1 MSAPTAD
8 GTGLFIGGTRESGQ
22 DVRTANVTAALAVAN
37 IVKTSLGPVG
47 LDKMLVDDIGDV
59 LITNDGATILAQL
72 EVEHP
77 AAKVLVDLAQLQDS
91 EVGDGTTS
99 VVIIA
104 SELLR
109 RGNEMVKSG
118 IHPTT
123 IMAGFRLALK
133 EAVRFIKKNMV
144 LKVDDLDDEHL
155 INAAKTSM
163 SSKIIGKEGDFFA
176 QMAVDAVK
184 SVQMRATTADSAGYS
199 VVNGGAAA
207 EVAAVNGTSGANGA
221 GAAVDESKSA
231 AAANVIGNG
240 GSNPATDTGTSAATD
255 TSPTENGS
263 STLSSSTTTTTAAT
277 PPSTAATTANAPAAT
292 STSSSKNI
300 RYKYPLSAIHILK
313 AHGKSAMESHFI
325 KGGFA
330 LNAMRAAQGM
340 PTAVESTPTNPTVKI
355 AMLDMN
361 LQRHRM
367 AMGVQVV
374 VKDPAE
380 IENIKKR
387 EMDITKERIRKII
400 DAGARVVL
408 TTKGVDDL
416 CMKYFVEAGIICA
429 RRCNKDDLK
438 RLAKATGG
446 KVVVTMA
453 DMDGNETFDPEC
465 LGTSTAVR
473 EERIGDGEMLYVHGC
488 GGGGASTIVLR
499 GANEYMLDEMD
510 RALHDSL
517 CVVKRML
524 ESSTLVCG
532 GGAVESALSVHLE
545 EYANTLDTRE
555 QLAVQE
561 FADALLVIPKT
572 LAVNAAKDSSEL
584 VAKLRSAHAKS
595 QRDALAGEEKEEN
608 LQYTGLDLIEGVIRD
623 NLAAGVVEPA
633 ISKIKS
639 LRFATEAAITIL
651 RIDDRIT
658 LAKGQQ

>member
-1 MSAPTAD
+1 MNPFTFINPNMAAPNPAS
-8 GTGLFIGGTRESGQ
+8 TGLFINGQRETGQ
-22 DVRTANVTAALAVAN
+22 DVRTGNVTAALAVAN
-37 IVKTSLGPVG
+37 IVKSSLGPVG

-59 LITNDGATILAQL
+59 LITNDGATILKSL

-77 AAKVLVDLAQLQDS
+77 AARVLVDLANLQDQ

-109 RGNEMVKSG
+109 RGNDLVKNG

-123 IMAGFRLALK
+123 IIAGYRAALK
-133 EAVRFIKKNMV
+133 AAVAHIKREMV
-144 LKVDDLDDEHL
+144 VQVSDLGDEHL
-155 INAAKTSM
+155 INAARTSM
-163 SSKIIGKEGDFFA
+163 SSKIIGKEADFFSKL
-176 QMAVDAVK
+176 AVDAVK
-184 SVQMRATTADSAGYS
+184 SVRMNATAADVAGYEAMGS
-199 VVNGGAAA
+199 GG
-207 EVAAVNGTSGANGA
+207 G
-221 GAAVDESKSA
+221 DA
-231 AAANVIGNG
+231 AAAKAKAG
-240 GSNPATDTGTSAATD
+240 
-255 TSPTENGS
+255 
-263 STLSSSTTTTTAAT
+263 
-277 PPSTAATTANAPAAT
+277 
-292 STSSSKNI
+292 KKQ

-313 AHGKSAMESHFI
+313 AHGKSSTESCLIH
-325 KGGFA
+325 GGFA
-330 LNAMRAAQGM
+330 INAARAAQGM
-340 PTAVESTPTNPTVKI
+340 PTFVESEDGKSVGI

-367 AMGVQVV
+367 GMGVQVI

-387 EMDITKERIRKII
+387 EMDITKERIRKIV

-416 CMKYFVEAGIICA
+416 CMKYFVESGIICA
-429 RRCNKDDLK
+429 RRCNREDLK

-446 KVVVTMA
+446 RVVTTMA
-453 DMDGNETFDPEC
+453 DMDGNEAFDRDC
-465 LGTSTAVR
+465 LGRSDAVR
-473 EERIGDGEMLYVHGC
+473 EVRIGDGEMLYVHGC
-488 GGGGASTIVLR
+488 KGHGASTIVLR

-524 ESSTLVCG
+524 ESSTLVPG
-532 GGAVESALSVHLE
+532 GGAAEAALSVYLDE
-545 EYANTLDTRE
+545 LAETVDSREQMVISEYAS
-555 QLAVQE
+555 
-561 FADALLVIPKT
+561 ALLVIPKT
-572 LAVNAAKDSSEL
+572 LAVNAARDASEL
-584 VAKLRSAHAKS
+584 VAKLRSAHAQG
-595 QRDALAGEEKEEN
+595 QRGGEN
-608 LQYTGLDLIEGVIRD
+608 NGSLRYAGLDLTDGTIRD

-658 LAKGQQ
+658 LNDMKGLAQ

>member
-1 MSAPTAD
+1 
-8 GTGLFIGGTRESGQ
+8 
-22 DVRTANVTAALAVAN
+22 
-37 IVKTSLGPVG
+37 
-47 LDKMLVDDIGDV
+47 MLVDDIGDV

-77 AAKVLVDLAQLQDS
+77 AARVLVDLAQLQDN

-109 RGNEMVKSG
+109 RSNELVKSG

-123 IMAGFRLALK
+123 IISGLRTALK
-133 EAVRFIKKNMV
+133 EAVRFLKKNMV
-144 LKVDDLDDEHL
+144 IKVSELGDEHL
-155 INAAKTSM
+155 IHAAKTSM
-163 SSKIIGKEGDFFA
+163 SSKIIGKEGEFFA
-176 QMAVDAVK
+176 KMAVDAVK
-184 SVQMRATTADSAGYS
+184 SVKMKATQADVAGFEATMEEEETK
-199 VVNGGAAA
+199 G
-207 EVAAVNGTSGANGA
+207 
-221 GAAVDESKSA
+221 ES
-231 AAANVIGNG
+231 
-240 GSNPATDTGTSAATD
+240 
-255 TSPTENGS
+255 
-263 STLSSSTTTTTAAT
+263 LSSGG
-277 PPSTAATTANAPAAT
+277 
-292 STSSSKNI
+292 KQK
-300 RYKYPLSAIHILK
+300 YKYPLSAIHILK
-313 AHGKSAMESHFI
+313 AHGKSALESHLI
-325 KGGFA
+325 DGGFA
-330 LNAMRAAQGM
+330 INATRAAQGM
-340 PTAVESTPTNPTVKI
+340 PTAVQGSVEEPVKI

-367 AMGVQVV
+367 AMGVQIV

-400 DAGARVVL
+400 DAGAKVVL

-453 DMDGNETFDPEC
+453 DMDGNETFDAEC
-465 LGTSTAVR
+465 LGSCTSVR
-473 EERIGDGEMLYVHGC
+473 EERIGDGEMLYIHGC
-488 GGGGASTIVLR
+488 QGNGASTIVLR

-524 ESSTLVCG
+524 EISTLVCG
-532 GGAVESALSVHLE
+532 GGAVEAALSVHLE
-545 EYANTLDTRE
+545 EYATTLHTRE
-555 QLAVQE
+555 QLAIQE
-561 FADALLVIPKT
+561 FAEALLIIPKT

-584 VAKLRSAHAKS
+584 VAKLRAAHARSQKGDPDKS
-595 QRDALAGEEKEEN
+595 
-608 LQYTGLDLIEGVIRD
+608 LQNTGLDLIEGTIRD

-651 RIDDRIT
+651 RIDDRII
-658 LAKGQQ
+658 LSKDQRH

>member
-1 MSAPTAD
+1 MEAPNPSS
-8 GTGLFIGGTRESGQ
+8 TGLFINGSRETGQ
-22 DVRTANVTAALAVAN
+22 DVRVGNVTAALAVAN

-59 LITNDGATILAQL
+59 LITNDGATILKSL

-77 AAKVLVDLAQLQDS
+77 AARVLVDLANLQDQ

-109 RGNEMVKSG
+109 RGNDLVKNG

-123 IMAGFRLALK
+123 IISGYRTALK
-133 EAVRFIKKNMV
+133 AAVSYIKKEMV
-144 LKVDDLDDEHL
+144 VNVADLGDEHL

-163 SSKIIGKEGDFFA
+163 SSKIIGKEMDFFA
-176 QMAVDAVK
+176 KMAVDAVK
-184 SVQMRATTADSAGYS
+184 SVKMNATQADLAGYEAMS
-199 VVNGGAAA
+199 EGPTAIA
-207 EVAAVNGTSGANGA
+207 
-221 GAAVDESKSA
+221 SA
-231 AAANVIGNG
+231 KKQR
-240 GSNPATDTGTSAATD
+240 S
-255 TSPTENGS
+255 
-263 STLSSSTTTTTAAT
+263 
-277 PPSTAATTANAPAAT
+277 
-292 STSSSKNI
+292 
-300 RYKYPLSAIHILK
+300 KYPLSAIHILK
-313 AHGKSAMESHFI
+313 AHGKSSMESHLI
-325 KGGFA
+325 DGGFA
-330 LNAMRAAQGM
+330 INAMRAAQGM
-340 PTAVESTPTNPTVKI
+340 PTFVEGSPDSPVKI

-367 AMGVQVV
+367 GMGVQVI

-380 IENIKKR
+380 IENIKRR

-429 RRCNKDDLK
+429 RRCNREDLK

-446 KVVVTMA
+446 KVVTTLA
-453 DMDGNETFDPEC
+453 DMEGNETFDEES
-465 LGTSTAVR
+465 LGACDSVR
-473 EERIGDGEMLYVHGC
+473 EVRIGDGEMLYVYGC
-488 GGGGASTIVLR
+488 AGHGASTIVLR

-524 ESSTLVCG
+524 ESNTLVPG
-532 GGAVESALSVHLE
+532 GGAAEAGLSVHLDD
-545 EYANTLDTRE
+545 YANTIKSRE
-555 QLAVQE
+555 QMVIQE
-561 FADALLVIPKT
+561 YADALLVIPKT
-572 LAVNAAKDSSEL
+572 LAVNAAKDASEL
-584 VAKLRSAHAKS
+584 VAKLRSVHARGQHS
-595 QRDALAGEEKEEN
+595 DDLDDAGLKFM
-608 LQYTGLDLIEGVIRD
+608 GLDLVEGVIRD

-658 LAKGQQ
+658 LNANQQ

>member
-1 MSAPTAD
+1 
-8 GTGLFIGGTRESGQ
+8 
-22 DVRTANVTAALAVAN
+22 
-37 IVKTSLGPVG
+37 
-47 LDKMLVDDIGDV
+47 MLVDDIGDV

-77 AAKVLVDLAQLQDS
+77 AAKVLVDLAQLQDN

-99 VVIIA
+99 VVIVA

-123 IMAGFRLALK
+123 IMSGFRLALK
-133 EAVRFIKKNMV
+133 EAVRYIKKNMV
-144 LKVDDLDDEHL
+144 LKVDELGDGHL
-155 INAAKTSM
+155 MNAAKTSM
-163 SSKIIGKEGDFFA
+163 GSKIIGKEGEFFA
-176 QMAVDAVK
+176 RMAVDAVK
-184 SVQMRATTADSAGYS
+184 SVKMKATTADSAGYS
-199 VVNGGAAA
+199 AIN
-207 EVAAVNGTSGANGA
+207 GANGETSNVTA
-221 GAAVDESKSA
+221 DVNASA
-231 AAANVIGNG
+231 
-240 GSNPATDTGTSAATD
+240 STTDGTSASSNNATSNGTD
-255 TSPTENGS
+255 TASPGTKLNGDV
-263 STLSSSTTTTTAAT
+263 STTTNGDANPAINVADPAADT
-277 PPSTAATTANAPAAT
+277 ATTSATTTDASIPAT
-292 STSSSKNI
+292 SEPSAPSKNKNT

-325 KGGFA
+325 NGGFA

-340 PTAVESTPTNPTVKI
+340 PTAVESTPSNPVVKI

-453 DMDGNETFDPEC
+453 DMEGNETFDPEC

-595 QRDALAGEEKEEN
+595 QKDPAAGEGLK
-608 LQYTGLDLIEGVIRD
+608 YTGLDLIEGTIRD
-623 NLAAGVVEPA
+623 NLSAGVVEPA

-651 RIDDRIT
+651 RIDGESHIICIMHM
-658 LAKGQQ
+658 LCSISF

>member
-1 MSAPTAD
+1 MYHHHHSHTVFAVAVAWPTTFAWAQ
-8 GTGLFIGGTRESGQ
+8 FINGQRETGQ
-22 DVRTANVTAALAVAN
+22 DVRVGNVTAALAVAN

-59 LITNDGATILAQL
+59 LITNDGATILKSL

-77 AAKVLVDLAQLQDS
+77 AARVLVDLANLQDQ

-104 SELLR
+104 AELLR
-109 RGNEMVKSG
+109 RGNDLVKNG

-123 IMAGFRLALK
+123 IISGYRSALK
-133 EAVRFIKKNMV
+133 AAVSYIKKKMV
-144 LKVDDLDDEHL
+144 VNVAELGDEHL

-163 SSKIIGKEGDFFA
+163 SSKIIGKESDFFSKL
-176 QMAVDAVK
+176 AVDAVK
-184 SVQMRATTADSAGYS
+184 SVKMNATAADVAGYDAMGS
-199 VVNGGAAA
+199 GGGDVEPPTEPVTSQEGGAAA
-207 EVAAVNGTSGANGA
+207 ATV
-221 GAAVDESKSA
+221 SK
-231 AAANVIGNG
+231 
-240 GSNPATDTGTSAATD
+240 
-255 TSPTENGS
+255 
-263 STLSSSTTTTTAAT
+263 
-277 PPSTAATTANAPAAT
+277 
-292 STSSSKNI
+292 KQ

-313 AHGKSAMESHFI
+313 AHGKSSMESHLI
-325 KGGFA
+325 DGGFA
-330 LNAMRAAQGM
+330 INAMRAAQGM
-340 PTAVESTPTNPTVKI
+340 PTFVESTLDQPVVKI

-367 AMGVQVV
+367 GMGVQVI

-380 IENIKKR
+380 IESIKKR

-429 RRCNKDDLK
+429 RRCNREDLK

-446 KVVVTMA
+446 RVVTTMA
-453 DMDGNETFDPEC
+453 DMEGNETFDADS
-465 LGTSTAVR
+465 LGGCDSVR
-473 EERIGDGEMLYVHGC
+473 EVRIGDGEMLYVYGC
-488 GGGGASTIVLR
+488 KGHGASTIVLR

-524 ESSTLVCG
+524 ESNTLVPG
-532 GGAVESALSVHLE
+532 GGAAEAALSVHLDD
-545 EYANTLDTRE
+545 YANTIKSRE
-555 QLAVQE
+555 QMVIQE
-561 FADALLVIPKT
+561 YADALLVIPKT
-572 LAVNAAKDSSEL
+572 LAVNAAKDASEL
-584 VAKLRSAHAKS
+584 VAKLRSVHAKGQHS
-595 QRDALAGEEKEEN
+595 DNTSDDSLK
-608 LQYTGLDLIEGVIRD
+608 YMGLDLVEGTIRD

-658 LAKGQQ
+658 LNK

>member
-1 MSAPTAD
+1 MSAPTMD
-8 GTGLFIGGTRESGQ
+8 GTGLFIGGTRETGQ
-22 DVRTANVTAALAVAN
+22 DVRTGNVTAALAVAN

-109 RGNEMVKSG
+109 RGNDLVQSG

-123 IMAGFRLALK
+123 IMTGFRLALK
-133 EAVRFIKKNMV
+133 EAVSYIKKNMV
-144 LKVDDLDDEHL
+144 MKVSELGDEHL
-155 INAAKTSM
+155 MNAAKTSM
-163 SSKIIGKEGDFFA
+163 SSKIIGKESDFFA
-176 QMAVDAVK
+176 RIAVGAVK
-184 SVQMRATTADSAGYS
+184 SVQMKATMADSAGYYAIS
-199 VVNGGAAA
+199 GEKENTDNDNGAKGGTA
-207 EVAAVNGTSGANGA
+207 NGTANTTP
-221 GAAVDESKSA
+221 
-231 AAANVIGNG
+231 ANDASTNG
-240 GSNPATDTGTSAATD
+240 TNGTTPVA
-255 TSPTENGS
+255 P
-263 STLSSSTTTTTAAT
+263 SSTTK
-277 PPSTAATTANAPAAT
+277 PN
-292 STSSSKNI
+292 KNI

-325 KGGFA
+325 EGGFA
-330 LNAMRAAQGM
+330 LNGMRASQGM
-340 PTAVESTPTNPTVKI
+340 PTAIEGSTDQPVKI

-387 EMDITKERIRKII
+387 EMDITKERITKII

-429 RRCNKDDLK
+429 RRCSKDDLK

-453 DMDGNETFDPEC
+453 DMDGNETFDPVC

-473 EERIGDGEMLYVHGC
+473 EERIGDGEMIYVHGC
-488 GGGGASTIVLR
+488 QGGGASTIVLR

-510 RALHDSL
+510 RALHDAL
-517 CVVKRML
+517 CVIKRML

-532 GGAVESALSVHLE
+532 GGCVESALSVHLE

-584 VAKLRSAHAKS
+584 IAKLRSAHAKS
-595 QRDALAGEEKEEN
+595 QKDPEADEVLKH
-608 LQYTGLDLIEGVIRD
+608 TGLDLVEGQIRD

>member
-1 MSAPTAD
+1 MSAPRPD
-8 GTGLFIGGTRESGQ
+8 GTGLFIQGQRESGQ
-22 DVRTANVTAALAVAN
+22 DVRIGNVTAAVAVAN
-37 IVKTSLGPVG
+37 IVKSSLGPVG

-59 LITNDGATILAQL
+59 LITNDGATILSQL

-77 AAKVLVDLAQLQDS
+77 AARVLVDLAQLQDQ

-109 RGNEMVKSG
+109 RGNELVKHG

-123 IMAGFRLALK
+123 IISGYRVALK
-133 EAVRFIKKNMV
+133 AAVSYIKKTMV
-144 LKVDDLDDEHL
+144 IKVAELDDTHL

-163 SSKIIGKEGDFFA
+163 SSKIIGKEADLFSK
-176 QMAVDAVK
+176 MAVDAVK
-184 SVQMRATTADSAGYS
+184 SVKMMASAADIA
-199 VVNGGAAA
+199 
-207 EVAAVNGTSGANGA
+207 GANSSN
-221 GAAVDESKSA
+221 DE
-231 AAANVIGNG
+231 GN
-240 GSNPATDTGTSAATD
+240 SNSGRT
-255 TSPTENGS
+255 
-263 STLSSSTTTTTAAT
+263 
-277 PPSTAATTANAPAAT
+277 
-292 STSSSKNI
+292 
-300 RYKYPLSAIHILK
+300 RFKYPLSAIHILK
-313 AHGKSAMESHFI
+313 AHGKSSAESHLI
-325 KGGFA
+325 DGGFA
-330 LNAMRAAQGM
+330 INAMKASQGM
-340 PTAVESTPTNPTVKI
+340 PSAVESTEENGPVKI

-367 AMGVQVV
+367 GMGIQVV
-374 VKDPAE
+374 LKDPAE

-400 DAGARVVL
+400 DAGAKIVL

-429 RRCNKDDLK
+429 RRCDKDDLK

-453 DMDGNETFDPEC
+453 DMEGNETFDPDC
-465 LGTSTAVR
+465 LGTCDAVR
-473 EERIGDGEMLYVHGC
+473 EERIGDGEMLYVYGC
-488 GGGGASTIVLR
+488 KGHGASTVILR

-524 ESSTLVCG
+524 ESNSLVVG
-532 GGAVESALSVHLE
+532 GGAVETALSVYLE
-545 EYANTLDTRE
+545 DYATTLESRE
-555 QLAVQE
+555 QIVIQE

-584 VAKLRSAHAKS
+584 VAKLRAAHAQS
-595 QRDALAGEEKEEN
+595 QSSVDNEE
-608 LQYTGLDLIEGVIRD
+608 LQNVGLDLVKGVTRD
-623 NLAAGVVEPA
+623 NLLAGVVEPA

-658 LAKGQQ
+658 LAPDQPQH

>member
-8 GTGLFIGGTRESGQ
+8 GTGLFIGGTRETGQ
-22 DVRTANVTAALAVAN
+22 DVRTGNVTAALAVAN
-37 IVKTSLGPVG
+37 IIKTSLGPVG

-77 AAKVLVDLAQLQDS
+77 AARVLVDLAQLQDS

-123 IMAGFRLALK
+123 IMSGFRLALK
-133 EAVRFIKKNMV
+133 EAVSYIKKNMV
-144 LKVDDLDDEHL
+144 MKVSELGDEHL

-163 SSKIIGKEGDFFA
+163 SSKIIGKECDFFA
-176 QMAVDAVK
+176 KMAVDAVK
-184 SVQMRATTADSAGYS
+184 SVKMRATTADSAGYNAINDT
-199 VVNGGAAA
+199 NGISNGTTNGTTNGTA
-207 EVAAVNGTSGANGA
+207 NGTSNS
-221 GAAVDESKSA
+221 DNK
-231 AAANVIGNG
+231 
-240 GSNPATDTGTSAATD
+240 
-255 TSPTENGS
+255 ENGS
-263 STLSSSTTTTTAAT
+263 TSNGLASSTTNGSSSSTTNG
-277 PPSTAATTANAPAAT
+277 STAG
-292 STSSSKNI
+292 KKI

-325 KGGFA
+325 EGGFA

-340 PTAVESTPTNPTVKI
+340 PTAVEGSLDEPVKI

-387 EMDITKERIRKII
+387 EMDITKERISKII
-400 DAGARVVL
+400 DAGAKVVL

-429 RRCNKDDLK
+429 RRVGKDDLK

-453 DMDGNETFDPEC
+453 DMEGNETFDPEC

-488 GGGGASTIVLR
+488 QGGGASTIVLR

-517 CVVKRML
+517 CVIKRML
-524 ESSTLVCG
+524 ESSTLVVG
-532 GGAVESALSVHLE
+532 GGAVEAALSVHLA
-545 EYANTLDTRE
+545 EYATTLDTRE
-555 QLAVQE
+555 QLAIQE

-584 VAKLRSAHAKS
+584 IAKLRSAHAKS
-595 QRDALAGEEKEEN
+595 QKDATADKS
-608 LQYTGLDLIEGVIRD
+608 LQHSGLDLIEGEIRD
-623 NLAAGVVEPA
+623 NLSAGVVEPA

-639 LRFATEAAITIL
+639 LRFATEASITIL

-658 LAKGQQ
+658 LAKGQQQ

>member
-1 MSAPTAD
+1 V
-8 GTGLFIGGTRESGQ
+8 G
-22 DVRTANVTAALAVAN
+22 NVTAALAVAN

-59 LITNDGATILAQL
+59 LITNDGATILKSL

-77 AAKVLVDLAQLQDS
+77 AARVLVDLANLQDQ

-104 SELLR
+104 AELLR
-109 RGNEMVKSG
+109 RGNDLVKNG

-123 IMAGFRLALK
+123 IISGYRSALK
-133 EAVRFIKKNMV
+133 AAVSYIKKEMV
-144 LKVDDLDDEHL
+144 VNVSELGDEHL

-163 SSKIIGKEGDFFA
+163 SSKIIGKESDFFSKL
-176 QMAVDAVK
+176 AVDAVK
-184 SVQMRATTADSAGYS
+184 SVKMNATAADVAGYDAMGSGGGGGDAEAPPAS
-199 VVNGGAAA
+199 VESTSQEGG
-207 EVAAVNGTSGANGA
+207 SAN
-221 GAAVDESKSA
+221 A
-231 AAANVIGNG
+231 AAAGTG
-240 GSNPATDTGTSAATD
+240 GS
-255 TSPTENGS
+255 
-263 STLSSSTTTTTAAT
+263 
-277 PPSTAATTANAPAAT
+277 
-292 STSSSKNI
+292 KKQ

-313 AHGKSAMESHFI
+313 AHGKSSMESHLI
-325 KGGFA
+325 DGGFA
-330 LNAMRAAQGM
+330 INAMRAAQGM
-340 PTAVESTPTNPTVKI
+340 PTFVESTSDQPVVKI

-367 AMGVQVV
+367 GMGVQVI

-429 RRCNKDDLK
+429 RRCNREDLK

-446 KVVVTMA
+446 RVVTTMA
-453 DMDGNETFDPEC
+453 DMEGNETFDADC
-465 LGTSTAVR
+465 LGGCDSVR
-473 EERIGDGEMLYVHGC
+473 EVRIGDGEMLYVYGC
-488 GGGGASTIVLR
+488 KGHGASTIVLR

-524 ESSTLVCG
+524 ESNTLVPG
-532 GGAVESALSVHLE
+532 GGAAEAALSVYLDD
-545 EYANTLDTRE
+545 YANTIQSRE
-555 QLAVQE
+555 QMVIQE
-561 FADALLVIPKT
+561 YADALLVIPKT
-572 LAVNAAKDSSEL
+572 LAVNAAKDASEL
-584 VAKLRSAHAKS
+584 VAKLRSVHAKGQHRES
-595 QRDALAGEEKEEN
+595 TSDDDGLKFM
-608 LQYTGLDLIEGVIRD
+608 GLDLVDGTIRD

-658 LAKGQQ
+658 LNK